1 MVRYNER
8 RTHENENGTAGIF
21 VGSETRLETADA
33 VDAACSDCIENDIL
47 KEYLLKH
54 RSEVKRMLLLTE
66 YNPKKQRELD
76 QQDAK
81 EEGQDRVNRLNRK
94 LIELNRQEDIIRA
107 AMEPEYQEKLFREFE
122 I

>member
-1 MVRYNER
+1 
-8 RTHENENGTAGIF
+8 
-21 VGSETRLETADA
+21 
-33 VDAACSDCIENDIL
+33 
-47 KEYLLKH
+47 
-54 RSEVKRMLLLTE
+54 MLLLTE

-76 QQDAK
+76 QRDAK

-107 AMEPEYQEKLFREFE
+107 AMEPEYQEKLFLEFE